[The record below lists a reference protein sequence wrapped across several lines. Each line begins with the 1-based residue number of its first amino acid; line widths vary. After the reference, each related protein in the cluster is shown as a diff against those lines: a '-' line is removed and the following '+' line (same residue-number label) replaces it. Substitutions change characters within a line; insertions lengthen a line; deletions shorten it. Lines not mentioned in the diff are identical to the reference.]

1 MSSEVKANKLSPAT
15 GVTTT
20 LGDASDVF
28 QLPASAEIDI
38 ASGAT
43 LDINGTADFT
53 GATVTGLS
61 AGLFSSYAIIADQ
74 KTSGSAGGTFTSGAW
89 RERDLQVELADPDGI
104 VSISSNQF
112 TLAAGTYLIRWDA
125 PAVNCGVSQSRLYNV
140 TDTAVVGLTT
150 TNTTNLEGYKSGSSV
165 SGVARTTIAGSKVFS
180 IEHQCITTFAAA
192 GLGINGGF
200 GTEQY
205 TTVEIFKEA

>member
-15 GVTTT
+15 GTTTT

-74 KTSGSAGGTFTSGAW
+74 KASGAGGTFTAGAW
-89 RERDLQVELADPDGI
+89 RTRDLNTEIADPDGI
-104 VSISSNQF
+104 VSIATNQF
-112 TLAAGTYLIRWDA
+112 TLAAGSYLIEWIA
-125 PAVNCGVSQSRLYNV
+125 PAWFVSLHQTRLYNV
-140 TDTAVVGLTT
+140 TDAAEVERGMGAYNSLATITDT
-150 TNTTNLEGYKSGSSV
+150 SSGC
-165 SGVARTTIAGSKVFS
+165 ARTTIAGSKVFT
-180 IEHQCITTFAAA
+180 IEHYCSVTA
-192 GLGINGGF
+192 GSAGF
-200 GTEQY
+200 GQNPGFGIGEQY
-205 TTVEIFKEA
+205 CTVKIFKEA

>member
-43 LDINGTADFT
+43 LDVNGTLDVT

-61 AGLFSSYAIIADQ
+61 ASYGLFSSYAIIADQ
-74 KTSGSAGGTFTSGAW
+74 KASGTDGGTFTLGDW
-89 RERDLQVELADPDGI
+89 RERDLQTELADPDGI

-112 TLAAGTYLIRWDA
+112 TLGAGNYLIRWGA
-125 PAVNCGVSQSRLYNV
+125 EGKMVGTHQTRLYDVTGTAEVEVGSNGSVWTSAGQSTSTGSARVSPSSSNV
-140 TDTAVVGLTT
+140 
-150 TNTTNLEGYKSGSSV
+150 Y
-165 SGVARTTIAGSKVFS
+165 S
-180 IEHQCITTFAAA
+180 IEHQCETTVVTDGFGEQA
-192 GLGINGGF
+192 GF

>member
-1 MSSEVKANKLSPAT
+1 MASEVKANKLSPAT

-74 KTSGSAGGTFTSGAW
+74 KVGQSGTFTSGAW
-89 RERDLQVELADPDGI
+89 RTRDLNTEIADPDGI
-104 VSISSNQF
+104 VSIASDQF
-112 TLAAGTYLIRWDA
+112 TLAAGSYLIKWIA
-125 PAVNCGVSQSRLYNV
+125 PAFYVNLHQTRLYNV
-140 TDTAVVGLTT
+140 TDAAQVEVGVCAFVNVNSVVTT
-150 TNTTNLEGYKSGSSV
+150 SSGC
-165 SGVARTTIAGSKVFS
+165 ARTTIAGSKAFT
-180 IEHQCITTFAAA
+180 IEHYCATTAATA
-192 GLGINGGF
+192 GF
-200 GTEQY
+200 GQNCAFSVNDQY
-205 TTVEIFKEA
+205 TLVEIYKEA

>member
-43 LDINGTADFT
+43 LDLNGSLDVT

-61 AGLFSSYAIIADQ
+61 ASYGLFSSYAIIADQ
-74 KTSGSAGGTFTSGAW
+74 KAQNTAGGTATAGAW
-89 RERDLQVELADPDGI
+89 RERDLQTEIADPDSI

-112 TLAAGTYLIRWDA
+112 TLAAGTYLIKWEVPTQDTG
-125 PAVNCGVSQSRLYNV
+125 NNQSRLYNV
-140 TDTAVVGLTT
+140 TDTSQVGV
-150 TNTTNLEGYKSGSSV
+150 GISSTARYGHRS
-165 SGVARTTIAGSKVFS
+165 SGVARTTIAGSKAFS
-180 IEHQCITTFAAA
+180 IEHYVSGTVATQGWGYAMNQT
-192 GLGINGGF
+192 
-200 GTEQY
+200 TEQY

>member
-1 MSSEVKANKLSPAT
+1 MASEVKANKLSPAT

-74 KTSGSAGGTFTSGAW
+74 KVGQSGTFTSGAW
-89 RERDLQVELADPDGI
+89 RTRDLNTEIADPDGI
-104 VSISSNQF
+104 VSIASDQF
-112 TLAAGTYLIRWDA
+112 TLAAGSYLIKWIA
-125 PAVNCGVSQSRLYNV
+125 PAFYVNLHQTRLYNV
-140 TDTAVVGLTT
+140 TDAAQVEVGVCAFVNVNSVVTT
-150 TNTTNLEGYKSGSSV
+150 SSGC
-165 SGVARTTIAGSKVFS
+165 ARTTIAGSKAFT
-180 IEHQCITTFAAA
+180 IEHRCVTTAATA
-192 GLGINGGF
+192 GF
-200 GTEQY
+200 GQNCAFSVNDQY
-205 TTVEIFKEA
+205 TLVEIFKEA

>member
-1 MSSEVKANKLSPAT
+1 MSSEVRANKLSPAT

-43 LDINGTADFT
+43 LDVNGTLDVT

-61 AGLFSSYAIIADQ
+61 ASYGLFSSYAIIADQ
-74 KTSGSAGGTFTSGAW
+74 KAQNTAGGTATAGAW
-89 RERDLQVELADPDGI
+89 RERDLQTEIADPDSI

-112 TLAAGTYLIRWDA
+112 TLAAGTYLIKWEVPTQDTG
-125 PAVNCGVSQSRLYNV
+125 NNQSRLYNV
-140 TDTAVVGLTT
+140 TDTSQVGV
-150 TNTTNLEGYKSGSSV
+150 GISSTARYGHRS
-165 SGVARTTIAGSKVFS
+165 SGVARTTIAGSKAFS
-180 IEHQCITTFAAA
+180 IEHYVSGTVATQGWGYAMNQT
-192 GLGINGGF
+192 
-200 GTEQY
+200 TEQY
-205 TTVEIFKEA
+205 TTTEIFKEA

>member
-1 MSSEVKANKLSPAT
+1 MSSEVKANKISPAT
-15 GVTTT
+15 GTTTT

-53 GATVTGLS
+53 GATVTGLT

-74 KTSGSAGGTFTSGAW
+74 KAQGTAGGTFTLGAW
-89 RERDLQVELADPDGI
+89 RTRDLNTEIADPDGI
-104 VSISSNQF
+104 VSISTNQF
-112 TLAAGTYLIRWDA
+112 TLGAGTYLITWNA
-125 PAVNCGVSQSRLYNV
+125 TAFYIGASQSRLYNV
-140 TDTAVVGLTT
+140 TDAAVVEVGMTL
-150 TNTTNLEGYKSGSSV
+150 NGYYNAGSEGS
-165 SGVARTTIAGSKVFS
+165 ARTTIADSKAFS
-180 IEHQCITTFAAA
+180 IEHRSTSTYATY
-192 GLGINGGF
+192 GF
-200 GTEQY
+200 GYEANFGIEQY

>member
-1 MSSEVKANKLSPAT
+1 MASEVKANKLSPAT

-74 KTSGSAGGTFTSGAW
+74 KVGQSGTFTSGAW
-89 RERDLQVELADPDGI
+89 RTRDLNTEIADPDGI
-104 VSISSNQF
+104 VSIASDQF
-112 TLAAGTYLIRWDA
+112 TLAAGSYLIKWIA
-125 PAVNCGVSQSRLYNV
+125 PAFYVNLHQTRLYNV
-140 TDTAVVGLTT
+140 TDAAQVEVGVCAFVNVNSVVTT
-150 TNTTNLEGYKSGSSV
+150 SSGC
-165 SGVARTTIAGSKVFS
+165 ARTTIAGSKAFT
-180 IEHQCITTFAAA
+180 IEHRCVTTAATA
-192 GLGINGGF
+192 GF
-200 GTEQY
+200 GQNCAFSVNDQY
-205 TTVEIFKEA
+205 TLVEIFKEV